1 MPFWELRV
9 RSAPDVAE
17 GLANFLWEQGALGVV
32 EEERP
37 GEAPLLRAFFASHV
51 AAPDLDAAV
60 TQYLTALDALG
71 LHPAARRAEI
81 APLVEEPWATAWQQ
95 AFPRREVGRRLLV
108 APPWDRG
115 AADGRL
121 AIVIEPGRAF
131 GTGQHGSTESCLR
144 LIEDVVEAAPP
155 ERVLD
160 VGTGSG
166 ILAVAALRLGA
177 ARATAID
184 VDPDAIASA
193 RVNAEL
199 NGVTAA
205 MELTIASPEEVPA
218 AEWPLVLANLLTAAH
233 LRLGREYRRLVAHE
247 GLLVLGGMLDSEDE
261 RVAEHLG
268 LLGFARESRAVVEG
282 WAALLLR
289 RRAT

>member
-9 RSAPDVAE
+9 PSAPDVAE

-60 TQYLTALDALG
+60 AQYLTALDALG

-115 AADGRL
+115 AAAGRL

-144 LIEDVVEAAPP
+144 LVEDVVETTRPD
-155 ERVLD
+155 RVLD

-177 ARATAID
+177 GRATAID

-193 RVNAEL
+193 QINAEL

-205 MELTIASPEEVPA
+205 MELGIASPEQVLA
-218 AEWPLVLANLLTAAH
+218 AAWPLVLANLLTAAH
-233 LRLGREYRRLVAHE
+233 LRLGIEYRRLVARD
-247 GLLVLGGMLDSEDE
+247 GILVLGGMLDGEDG
-261 RVAEHLG
+261 RVTEHLAP
-268 LLGFARESRAVVEG
+268 LGFAPESRAVVDG